1 MTLET
6 NTSAA
11 IHEVELLRF
20 KVNGKEYAIGV
31 KQVRE
36 ILKIDRIS
44 AVPNSKSGISGIALV
59 RGDVVTVVDLKY
71 VLEKCYAVDCSS
83 GMTLLCEL
91 EETKVAFLVDEV
103 LGIHRVKASEVIP
116 PDRIL
121 NTELISGNINLENS
135 IVMML
140 DIEKIISD
148 CIAC

>member
-1 MTLET
+1 MTIET
-6 NTSAA
+6 NASAV
-11 IHEVELLRF
+11 IQEIELLRF
-20 KVNGKEYAIGV
+20 LINSKEYAIDV

-44 AVPNSKSGISGIALV
+44 SVPNSKAGISGIALV

-71 VLEKCYAVDCSS
+71 VLEKNYTVDDSS

-91 EETKVAFLVDEV
+91 NGIKVAFLVDEV
-103 LGIHRVKASEVIP
+103 LGIHRVKETEVIP

-121 NTELISGNINLENS
+121 NTDLIAGNINFENA